1 MNDKYLQYQ
10 IEDFLTDDA
19 FVNWTLDGQ
28 NDDAWSLWLQEHPDA
43 KTSIQEAQSF
53 VRNIKFSQK
62 ADASTIA
69 RSKSQVWDKIE
80 KSTQA
85 KEVLM
90 QSSSRRYV
98 ISLLAAASVALLCFF
113 LFPSQDNFIENKGTD
128 VLVAALPA
136 ESNIGLSPTSSIEY
150 DKDNWKKQRNVSL
163 KGNATFDVTKG
174 VPFIVTGS
182 NGKVEV
188 LGTQFE
194 VLDTENVFQVKVS
207 EGKVRT
213 TSGNIKE
220 ILTKDMSFFKNPVW
234 NKDQTLDE
242 KWMSG
247 TMFFAFDNQNLSSV
261 INALALSKKMNF
273 STDAIDTNKRYTG
286 YFNSSE
292 TLETL
297 LQKVFW
303 PMNYVFEIEDNIVTI
318 GVKKNE

>member
-10 IEDFLTDDA
+10 IEDFLIDDA
-19 FVNWTLDGQ
+19 FVSWALNGQ
-28 NDDAWSLWLQEHPDA
+28 NDDAWSRWLQEHPDA
-43 KTSIQEAQSF
+43 NSSIHEAQSF

-62 ADASTIA
+62 TEANIVA
-69 RSKSQVWDKIE
+69 RSKRQVWDKVE

-85 KEVLM
+85 KEIPL
-90 QSSSRRYV
+90 QTSSKRYFL
-98 ISLLAAASVALLCFF
+98 SLVAAASVALLCFF
-113 LFPSQDNFIENKGTD
+113 LFPSQDNFVKNKGTE
-128 VLVAALPA
+128 VLVTALPA
-136 ESNIGLSPTSSIEY
+136 DSNIGLSPTSSIEY
-150 DKDNWKKQRNVSL
+150 DEDNWVTQRSVSL

-194 VLDTENVFQVKVS
+194 VLDREKVFQVKVS

-242 KWMSG
+242 KWLSG
-247 TMFFAFDNQNLSSV
+247 TMFFAFDNQNLTSV

-273 STDAIDTNKRYTG
+273 STDAIDTSKSYTG

-292 TLETL
+292 NLETL

-303 PMNYVFEIEDNIVTI
+303 PMNYVFEIEDNVVTI